1 MYTFIKII
9 ELTLPNNCLNGMDAL
24 KTDKL
29 PILLTDDA
37 IAEIKELYI
46 KGKYTKEYGL
56 RLGVKGGGCSGFTYI
71 LDFDKSKDNDSIYY
85 LDNIPVYIDKSQ
97 SIYLYDCEIDFKSGL
112 DNRGFIFK
120 NPNAISTCGC
130 GTSFSA

>member
-1 MYTFIKII
+1 
-9 ELTLPNNCLNGMDAL
+9 MDAL